1 MAKLHIGADKD
12 KAPIKWSSYIG
23 RNIDEVINEI
33 TGYYCITPF
42 RVMDEIESEKGYH
55 NVTLERYE
63 HYADLVF
70 EGSNRNVVD
79 IFLYKRD
86 RVTKL
91 LEGAIQ

>member
-1 MAKLHIGADKD
+1 MSNIRFTADKG
-12 KAPIKWSSYIG
+12 KTPIKWSAYIG
-23 RNIDEVINEI
+23 RNVDEVIKEI
-33 TGYYCITPF
+33 TGFYCITPF
-42 RVMDEIESEKGYH
+42 RVVDEIESEKGYH

-91 LEGAIQ
+91 LEGAK